1 MTQHPT
7 SRSTLKR
14 MRCVPTGSCFSAILR
29 KLSRSPNVIFFFN
42 AMTVVEQIVPVEDI
56 SPGYEGYRRETLTL
70 TWEERRQGHGKR
82 RSDAG
87 LEFAISLPG
96 GTVLKAGD
104 CMVLAPEL
112 TIVRVEEAPEAVYV
126 VRPATPQQWAYYA
139 YQVGNRHQQVM
150 IGETELIFLQN
161 PAVRS
166 LLEQLH
172 IHFHSD
178 TRPFNA
184 ALANVGHSH

>member
-42 AMTVVEQIVPVEDI
+42 AMTVVEHIVPVEDI
-56 SPGYEGYRRETLTL
+56 SPRYEGYRRETLTL
-70 TWEERRQGHGKR
+70 TWEERLQGHGKR

-96 GTVLKAGD
+96 GTVLKGGD
-104 CMVLAPEL
+104 CMILESEQ
-112 TIVRVEEAPEAVYV
+112 TIVRIQEAPEPVYI
-126 VRPATPQQWAYYA
+126 VRPKTPQEWASYA
-139 YQVGNRHQQVM
+139 YHVGNRHQQVM
-150 IGETELIFLQN
+150 IGDTELIFLQN

-166 LLEQLH
+166 LRSEE
-172 IHFHSD
+172 
-178 TRPFNA
+178 RR
-184 ALANVGHSH
+184 VGKECRSRWSPYH